1 MCMGQGNYAQIDALK
16 LTFSSAIKCSRNA
29 DEPGLRG
36 RAEVSHDEGSNKY
49 FQQIDLIEKKKGRLA
64 FQSRDR
70 KHWNYK
76 WPAYYRHQNNAG
88 DGV

>member
-1 MCMGQGNYAQIDALK
+1 MCMEQGNYAQIEALK

-36 RAEVSHDEGSNKY
+36 RTEVSHDEV
-49 FQQIDLIEKKKGRLA
+49 DLREKKKGRLA
-64 FQSRDR
+64 FKSRDR

-76 WPAYYRHQNNAG
+76 WPAYYRHQDNAG
-88 DGV
+88 DCV